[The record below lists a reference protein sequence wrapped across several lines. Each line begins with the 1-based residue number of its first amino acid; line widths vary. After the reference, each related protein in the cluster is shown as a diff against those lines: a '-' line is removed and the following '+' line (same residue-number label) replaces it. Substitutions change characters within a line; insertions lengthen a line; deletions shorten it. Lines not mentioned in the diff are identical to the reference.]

1 MRSTNPTVA
10 SVRNKTHASYSVIQI
25 QSPVVLGLVS
35 ESAIHEAVA
44 KAQKQAN
51 KKNKK

>member
-1 MRSTNPTVA
+1 MLKFF
-10 SVRNKTHASYSVIQI
+10 VRRPITTLMFVLVC
-25 QSPVVLGLVS
+25 VVLGLVS